1 MIRSKNLLAVAAG
14 LAACVLVAWFSK
26 SIQGG
31 QKTYELRPQVTI
43 PEYRTDTAR
52 AIDAYE
58 RLMNRYMSL
67 TERNLI
73 RIETKLGN
81 IVKKLD
87 SIDYKLTELS
97 GRITKI
103 EKTLVTSQAKPPVE
117 GAGHHKKEHL
127 GTRKKHQ
134 PKSSDKTHHEELLP
148 SS

>member
-1 MIRSKNLLAVAAG
+1 MRSKNLLAVAAG
-14 LAACVLVAWFSK
+14 LAVCILVVLASK

-43 PEYRTDTAR
+43 PEYRTDAAR

-58 RLMNRYMSL
+58 RLMNRYMGL

-73 RIETKLGN
+73 RIETNLGN

-87 SIDYKLTELS
+87 SIDRKLTALS
-97 GRITKI
+97 ARMTKI
-103 EKTLVTSQAKPPVE
+103 EKALGAGQAKPQ
-117 GAGHHKKEHL
+117 AGGVLQHKKERL
-127 GTRKKHQ
+127 APQKKHQ
-134 PKSSDKTHHEELLP
+134 PKSPDKKRDKELLP

>member
-1 MIRSKNLLAVAAG
+1 MKSKNFLAIAAG
-14 LAACVLVAWFSK
+14 LIACVLVIWSTS

-31 QKTYELRPQVTI
+31 QKTYEIEPRITL

-58 RLMNRYMSL
+58 RLMNRYMGL

-73 RIETKLGN
+73 RIEISLEN

-87 SIDYKLTELS
+87 SIDYKLSELS
-97 GRITKI
+97 ARMVKI
-103 EKTLVTSQAKPPVE
+103 EKALVSSESKPSVE
-117 GAGHHKKEHL
+117 GEPQDKKGRL
-127 GTRKKHQ
+127 GPKKKRQ
-134 PKSSDKTHHEELLP
+134 PTSPDQKRPKKPSP

>member
-1 MIRSKNLLAVAAG
+1 MRSKNLLAVAAG
-14 LAACVLVAWFSK
+14 LAACVLVVLSSK

-31 QKTYELRPQVTI
+31 QKKYELRPQVTI
-43 PEYRTDTAR
+43 PEYRTDAAR

-58 RLMNRYMSL
+58 RLMNRYMGL

-87 SIDYKLTELS
+87 SIDRKLTELS
-97 GRITKI
+97 ARMTKI
-103 EKTLVTSQAKPPVE
+103 EKALGAGQAKPPAE
-117 GAGHHKKEHL
+117 GVPHHKKERL
-127 GTRKKHQ
+127 ETRKKRQ
-134 PKSSDKTHHEELLP
+134 PKSPDKKRDKELLP

>member
-1 MIRSKNLLAVAAG
+1 MRSKNLLAVAAG
-14 LAACVLVAWFSK
+14 LVACVLVVWSSK

-31 QKTYELRPQVTI
+31 QKKYELRPQVTI

-81 IVKKLD
+81 IVKQLD

-97 GRITKI
+97 ARMTKI
-103 EKTLVTSQAKPPVE
+103 EKALVTSQAKPSVE
-117 GAGHHKKEHL
+117 GVPQHKQERL
-127 GTRKKHQ
+127 APQKKRQ
-134 PKSSDKTHHEELLP
+134 EKLSP

>member
-1 MIRSKNLLAVAAG
+1 MRNKNLLAVAAG
-14 LAACVLVAWFSK
+14 LVACVLVVWSSK

-31 QKTYELRPQVTI
+31 QKKYELRPQVTI

-87 SIDYKLTELS
+87 SIDRKLTELS
-97 GRITKI
+97 ARMTKI
-103 EKTLVTSQAKPPVE
+103 EKTLVTSQAKPSVE
-117 GAGHHKKEHL
+117 GEPHHKKERL
-127 GTRKKHQ
+127 APQKKRKK
-134 PKSSDKTHHEELLP
+134 KLSP

>member
-1 MIRSKNLLAVAAG
+1 MRSKNLLAVAAG
-14 LAACVLVAWFSK
+14 LVACVIVVWSSK

-31 QKTYELRPQVTI
+31 PKKYELRPQVTI

-87 SIDYKLTELS
+87 SIDYKLTELT
-97 GRITKI
+97 GRMTKI
-103 EKTLVTSQAKPPVE
+103 EKTLSASQAKPSVE
-117 GAGHHKKEHL
+117 GEPHHKQEHL
-127 GTRKKHQ
+127 GTRKKRQ
-134 PKSSDKTHHEELLP
+134 PKSSDKKHHEELLP

>member
-1 MIRSKNLLAVAAG
+1 MRSKNLLAVAAG
-14 LAACVLVAWFSK
+14 LVACVLVIWSSN

-58 RLMNRYMSL
+58 RLMNRYMGL

-73 RIETKLGN
+73 RIETNLGS

-97 GRITKI
+97 ARMAKI
-103 EKTLVTSQAKPPVE
+103 EKALGSSQAKQSVE
-117 GAGHHKKEHL
+117 GEPQDKKERL
-127 GTRKKHQ
+127 GTKKKHQ
-134 PKSSDKTHHEELLP
+134 PKSPDKKRRKKISP